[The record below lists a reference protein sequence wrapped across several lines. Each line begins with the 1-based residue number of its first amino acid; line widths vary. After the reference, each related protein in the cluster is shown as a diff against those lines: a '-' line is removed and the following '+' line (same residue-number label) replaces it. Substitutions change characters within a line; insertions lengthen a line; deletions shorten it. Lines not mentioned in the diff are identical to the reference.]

1 MTPSVFASF
10 TLKFGEKLNFYTMK
24 IYKLEQG
31 IAVESD
37 KNGVFYSFEQ
47 TNWDDFINRDDLYD
61 WLKAQ
66 TASLKSFDSA
76 WFAEQKLLAPIGNQE
91 IWAAGVTYLRS
102 KVARMEESKESGG
115 DTFYDKVY
123 DAERPEIFFKG
134 TAHRAVGTDG
144 FVNIRKDS
152 TWDVPE
158 PELTLFISSSNKI
171 VGYTVGNDMSS
182 RSIEGENPLYLPQA
196 KVYDKCAGLG
206 PCLYVPQN
214 PIPLDT
220 KISLEIHR
228 EGELIFEG
236 DTLISQ
242 MKRSHTELAEYL
254 TRECSFPQGV
264 FLMTG
269 TCIVP
274 DYPFTLQAGDEI
286 LIEID
291 HIGVLKNIVS
301 A

>member
-1 MTPSVFASF
+1 
-10 TLKFGEKLNFYTMK
+10 MK
-24 IYKLEQG
+24 IYKLENG

-37 KNGVFYSFEQ
+37 EGGAFYSFIN
-47 TNWDDFINRDDLYD
+47 TNWDEFINRDDLYNCLID
-61 WLKAQ
+61 ETALLKPRD
-66 TASLKSFDSA
+66 KA
-76 WFAEQKLLAPIGNQE
+76 WFAAQKVVVPIQNQE

-123 DAERPEIFFKG
+123 EAERPEIFFKG
-134 TAHRAVGTDG
+134 TAVRAVGHNG
-144 FVNIRKDS
+144 FVKIRKDS

-158 PELTLFISSSNKI
+158 PELTLFITSSNNI
-171 VGYTVGNDMSS
+171 VGYTIGNDMSS

-196 KVYDKCAGLG
+196 KVYNQCAGLG

-214 PIPLDT
+214 PISLET
-220 KISLEIHR
+220 KIQMKIHR
-228 EGELIFEG
+228 DGNLIFEG
-236 DTLISQ
+236 ATLINQ

-254 TRECSFPQGV
+254 TRECTFPQGV

-274 DYPFTLQAGDEI
+274 DFPFTLRGGDVI
-286 LIEID
+286 FIEID
-291 HIGVLKNIVS
+291 GIGVLKNTV

>member
-1 MTPSVFASF
+1 
-10 TLKFGEKLNFYTMK
+10 MK
-24 IYKLEQG
+24 VYKLEDG
-31 IAVESD
+31 IVVESATQSSCYF
-37 KNGVFYSFEQ
+37 FYQS
-47 TNWDDFINRDDLYD
+47 NWDDFVNRDDLYD
-61 WLKAQ
+61 WLKIQ
-66 TASLKSFDSA
+66 TTLQEPLDAA
-76 WFAEQKLLAPIGNQE
+76 WFAEQKIVAPIQSQE

-102 KVARMEESKESGG
+102 KVARMEESQASGG

-134 TAHRAVGTDG
+134 TANRAVGHNG

-158 PELTLFISSSNKI
+158 PELTLFITSSNKI

-206 PCLYVPQN
+206 PCLYVPEK
-214 PIPLDT
+214 P
-220 KISLEIHR
+220 ISLETKIRLEIIR
-228 EGELIFEG
+228 EGDLVFEG
-236 DTLISQ
+236 ETHISQ
-242 MKRSHTELAEYL
+242 MKRSHTELVAFL
-254 TRECSFPQGV
+254 TRECTFPQGV
-264 FLMTG
+264 YLMTG
-269 TCIVP
+269 TSIVP

-291 HIGVLKNIVS
+291 NIGVLKNTVS